1 MWVIF
6 LQSLLFSNVLSS
18 SVYLSHKI
26 HHKSKS
32 TQNHPS
38 NDLTKSQEIVNSIES
53 YEYPGDYSAENSFH
67 NLKQSS
73 SEHKVQ
79 NLLLKDMGLQKMPN
93 MKTVNI
99 LIRNSDFIK
108 SMIIT
113 TCLRY

>member
-1 MWVIF
+1 MWVLF
-6 LQSLLFSNVLSS
+6 VQSLFFANVLSS

-53 YEYPGDYSAENSFH
+53 YEYPGDYSVENSFH
-67 NLKQSS
+67 NQKQSS

-99 LIRNSDFIK
+99 HIRNLYFFESTFSI
-108 SMIIT
+108 
-113 TCLRY
+113 L

>member
-6 LQSLLFSNVLSS
+6 VQSLLFSNVLSS

-32 TQNHPS
+32 TQNQPS
-38 NDLTKSQEIVNSIES
+38 NDLTKSHEMVNSIDS
-53 YEYPGDYSAENSFH
+53 YEYPGDYSAENSLQ
-67 NLKQSS
+67 NQKQSS

-99 LIRNSDFIK
+99 HIGNFTLPNQ
-108 SMIIT
+108 
-113 TCLRY
+113 

>member
-6 LQSLLFSNVLSS
+6 VQSLLFSNVLSS

-26 HHKSKS
+26 RHKSKS
-32 TQNHPS
+32 TQNQPS
-38 NDLTKSQEIVNSIES
+38 NDLPKSQEMVNSIES
-53 YEYPGDYSAENSFH
+53 YEYPGDYSAENSLH
-67 NLKQSS
+67 NVKQSS

-99 LIRNSDFIK
+99 HIRNFCFTK
-108 SMIIT
+108 SAISFTI
-113 TCLRY
+113 